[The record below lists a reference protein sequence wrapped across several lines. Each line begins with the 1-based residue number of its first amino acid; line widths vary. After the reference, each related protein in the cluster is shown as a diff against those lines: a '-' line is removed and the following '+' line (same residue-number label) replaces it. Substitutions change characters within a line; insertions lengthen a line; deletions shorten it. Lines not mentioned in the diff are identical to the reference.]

1 MKKNVLFRT
10 NLLVCSVIVIGFIIT
25 VCMGYQSNQS
35 IFQKDMEQVSIL
47 TSEGI
52 YHKIDSIFTK
62 PINIALTMANDSL
75 LKEFLNGEQQHEGDE
90 EFTQTMKEYLNAY
103 REKYDYDSVFLAS
116 AKTKCY
122 YYYEGLDRIL
132 DENDAENVWF
142 YNFLESSEDYS
153 INIDNDQV
161 KNAGNEVTIF
171 INSRIKDEEGT
182 TMGVVGVG
190 FRVNFLQSLLKEYE
204 NKFGIRAYLVDNEG
218 DVQISTENTGYEGRI
233 NRFEICPY
241 QELKD
246 SLLNKS
252 SDQNDFWYDNAQGS
266 GFVTS
271 RYINNLE
278 WHLLVENDTTALN
291 ANLTRQLIRE
301 VLIVLATIFIVLFTI
316 TNVIHRY
323 NKKIIDLTVAKE
335 QAHRSVFQ
343 QATEQLYENIYEIDI
358 THNKAASEA
367 TESYFQSLGA
377 PSNIPFDKA
386 LQVIAQKQIK
396 EEYRQGYLDTFSPDK
411 VLKAY
416 AEGEE
421 KFKYDFMTTNDGENY
436 YWMRITAQLFL
447 WGEDNSVRMMVY
459 RENIDVEKRRELY
472 MAEQIQNDSLTGV
485 YNKAATQEHVRQMLL
500 SASNEQYALFI
511 FDIDNFKSVNDTLGH
526 VSGDEILMKFAQV
539 LKDEFR
545 SSDVVG
551 RIGGDEFI
559 AFMPVP
565 DKAAAEGKAK
575 GLSLLLCRDVWTEAG
590 VWHLSASIGVAL
602 APEAGMDFKSL
613 YRNADYALYQTK
625 KRGKN
630 DYTVYSGEEKNVS
643 V

>member
-246 SLLNKS
+246 S
-252 SDQNDFWYDNAQGS
+252 
-266 GFVTS
+266 
-271 RYINNLE
+271 
-278 WHLLVENDTTALN
+278 
-291 ANLTRQLIRE
+291 
-301 VLIVLATIFIVLFTI
+301 
-316 TNVIHRY
+316 
-323 NKKIIDLTVAKE
+323 
-335 QAHRSVFQ
+335 
-343 QATEQLYENIYEIDI
+343 
-358 THNKAASEA
+358 
-367 TESYFQSLGA
+367 
-377 PSNIPFDKA
+377 
-386 LQVIAQKQIK
+386 
-396 EEYRQGYLDTFSPDK
+396 
-411 VLKAY
+411 
-416 AEGEE
+416 
-421 KFKYDFMTTNDGENY
+421 
-436 YWMRITAQLFL
+436 
-447 WGEDNSVRMMVY
+447 
-459 RENIDVEKRRELY
+459 
-472 MAEQIQNDSLTGV
+472 
-485 YNKAATQEHVRQMLL
+485 
-500 SASNEQYALFI
+500 
-511 FDIDNFKSVNDTLGH
+511 
-526 VSGDEILMKFAQV
+526 
-539 LKDEFR
+539 
-545 SSDVVG
+545 
-551 RIGGDEFI
+551 
-559 AFMPVP
+559 
-565 DKAAAEGKAK
+565 
-575 GLSLLLCRDVWTEAG
+575 
-590 VWHLSASIGVAL
+590 
-602 APEAGMDFKSL
+602 
-613 YRNADYALYQTK
+613 
-625 KRGKN
+625 
-630 DYTVYSGEEKNVS
+630 
-643 V
+643 